1 MSIYGGE
8 KIMTEKQ
15 YISKVCR
22 KLQCGSA
29 RKKEICRQLASDID
43 AAVSAG
49 KSVGEVLNEMGTPE
63 ALAADFNENFTEAER
78 KAAKHKRTGIIV
90 GSFVV
95 LFIAICAVLYW
106 WLPKGKPLTDGSTF
120 QEENVKAQ
128 AEEVIRTFSAGDYE
142 GVINMMDEKMQAA
155 ATAETLEVAKE
166 KTCADWGALKELG
179 NCYMSEIEQ
188 SGVTYVAVQQS
199 AIYENVAITFTI
211 SFDAD
216 GKICGFY
223 MK

>member
-1 MSIYGGE
+1 
-8 KIMTEKQ
+8 MTEKQ

-29 RKKEICRQLASDID
+29 RKKEIRRQLASDID

-49 KSVGEVLNEMGTPE
+49 RSAEEVLNEMGTPE

-95 LFIAICAVLYW
+95 LFVAICAVLYW
-106 WLPKGKPLTDGSTF
+106 WLPKGKPIADSTTF
-120 QEENVKAQ
+120 QEADVKAQ
-128 AEEVIRTFSAGDYE
+128 AEEVIRTFSAGDYA
-142 GVINMMDEKMQAA
+142 GVISMMDEKMQAA
-155 ATAETLEVAKE
+155 MTPEALEAAKQQ
-166 KTCADWGALKELG
+166 TYADWGALKELG

-188 SGVTYVAVQQS
+188 SGVTYAAVQQS

-216 GKICGFY
+216 GKVCGFY